1 MAEQQPQPTLTS
13 YVKFLFS
20 PTTLAALRYALAAV
34 APLVA
39 LFGVSGFTPDRIN
52 SWVSYAQ
59 TFGTAAL
66 AILALLGI
74 IVPVI
79 VAILGI
85 LSATIK
91 TQIARVREL
100 ANNPQLATQE
110 AAKALTDATSQLAK
124 SGDVQQSASAVNA
137 LVAATIGLNK
147 VQTIITDKA
156 TADASPSPSVIA
168 ATDNV
173 APIAKVAG

>member
-1 MAEQQPQPTLTS
+1 MADQQPQPTLTS

-20 PTTLAALRYALAAV
+20 PTTLVVLRYTLAAI
-34 APLVA
+34 APLAA
-39 LFGVSGFTPDRIN
+39 LFGFSGLTPDRIS
-52 SWVSYAQ
+52 SWVAYAQ

-66 AILALLGI
+66 AVLALLGVV
-74 IVPVI
+74 VPVI
-79 VAILGI
+79 VGI
-85 LSATIK
+85 FGVLSATIK
-91 TQIARVREL
+91 KQIARVREL
-100 ANNPQLATQE
+100 ADNPQLANEE
-110 AAKALTDATSQLAK
+110 AAKALTDATSELAK
-124 SGDVQQSASAVNA
+124 SGDVQQSAAAVNA